1 MAGVP
6 VPSLS
11 LTKAKLKVVEGG
23 SGELEFQFN
32 PSKYTLTRSAS
43 WTHAPKSSGITA
55 TAAQYVGESS
65 PAEIKIDDILF
76 DAYEDL
82 IGDVSPDVKMLLD
95 WTKPTADSINK
106 KKPQPPILQ
115 FDWGGN
121 PALDEFKGYLES
133 VTATYTMFNKAGKP
147 IRAKCSIS
155 LKSVTKLG
163 KKGQN
168 PTSGAL
174 ESRRTHMVI
183 EGESLH
189 SIAFAEYGLPR
200 YWRALAAFN
209 NIDDPLRLR
218 PGVRVLLPTAE
229 EADTLA

>member
-11 LTKAKLKVVEGG
+11 MARAKLKVVQGG

-32 PSKYTLTRSAS
+32 PTKYSVTRSAS
-43 WTHAPKSSGITA
+43 WTHAPKSAGITD

-65 PAEIKIDDILF
+65 PAEIKIDDVLF
-76 DAYEDL
+76 DAFEKK
-82 IGDVSPDVKMLLD
+82 IGDVSPDVKKLLD
-95 WTKPTADSINK
+95 WTKPTADSITK
-106 KKPQPPILQ
+106 KKPQPPILA
-115 FDWGGN
+115 FDLGGN
-121 PALDEFKGYLES
+121 PAIDEFKGYLES
-133 VTATYTMFNKAGKP
+133 VTATYTMFNKSGKP

-163 KKGQN
+163 KKSQN

-174 ESRRTHMVI
+174 ESRRSHLLV

-189 SIAFAEYGLPR
+189 SIAYAEYGLAS

-209 NIDDPLRLR
+209 EIDDPMRLR
-218 PGVRVLLPTAE
+218 PGSRILLPTAE
-229 EADTLA
+229 EAANLS

>member
-1 MAGVP
+1 MPGVS
-6 VPSLS
+6 VPGLS
-11 LTKAKLKVVEGG
+11 LAKAKLKVVEGG

-32 PSKYTLTRSAS
+32 PTKYTMTRSAS
-43 WTHAPKSSGITA
+43 WTHAPKSTGITD

-65 PAEIKIDDILF
+65 PAEVKIDDILF
-76 DAYEDL
+76 DAYEKL
-82 IGDVSPDVKMLLD
+82 VGDVSPQVKQLLD
-95 WTKPTADSINK
+95 WTKPTADSIKK

-133 VTATYTMFNKAGKP
+133 VTASYTMFNKSGKP
-147 IRAKCSIS
+147 IRAKCNIS
-155 LKSVTKLG
+155 LKSVVKLG
-163 KKGQN
+163 KKSQN

-174 ESRRTHMVI
+174 ESRRTHLLI

-189 SIAFAEYGLPR
+189 SIAYAEYGQAR

-218 PGVRVLLPTAE
+218 PGMRLLVPTAE
-229 EADTLA
+229 EAAGLD

>member
-1 MAGVP
+1 MAGVA

-11 LTKAKLKVVEGG
+11 MTKAKLKVVQGG

-32 PSKYTLTRSAS
+32 PTKYSVTRSAS
-43 WTHAPKSSGITA
+43 WTHAPKSAGITD

-76 DAYEDL
+76 DAFEKK
-82 IGDVSPDVKMLLD
+82 IGDVSPDVKKLLD
-95 WTKPTADSINK
+95 WTKPTADSISK
-106 KKPQPPILQ
+106 KKPQPPILA

-121 PALDEFKGYLES
+121 PAIDEFKGYLES
-133 VTATYTMFNKAGKP
+133 VTATYTLFNKSGKP

-163 KKGQN
+163 QKAQN

-174 ESRRTHMVI
+174 ESRRSHLLVQ
-183 EGESLH
+183 GESLH
-189 SIAFAEYGLPR
+189 SIAYAEYGLAS
-200 YWRALAAFN
+200 YWRALATFN
-209 NIDDPLRLR
+209 DIDDPMRLR
-218 PGVRVLLPTAE
+218 PGARILLPTAE
-229 EADTLA
+229 EAANLS